1 MELVLVELFNSLV
14 ESLLMC
20 ESRVWIFGTIERCMQ
35 CYSEEERDSCELDD
49 RIIQVTVNNIM
60 TLPASVV
67 HTPSAPPCS
76 HDGEQQQEHQ
86 AEIVDHAD
94 EEMAIVATNVE
105 RVPAAAATTGATS
118 IHNNYQSQNPPPPP
132 PPPTMIAHATV
143 LSVTDPSAQ
152 QPNDPPPPAQ
162 QLESIRVVGVP
173 IATQPPVETQ
183 ATTTTTSATA
193 MIGTMKKK
201 ISRRRLICTLLVL
214 PVFIVLAVILSRI
227 QFIQLLVDSGS

>member
-1 MELVLVELFNSLV
+1 
-14 ESLLMC
+14 MC

-76 HDGEQQQEHQ
+76 HDDEQQQEHQ

-105 RVPAAAATTGATS
+105 RVPAATTVSGS
-118 IHNNYQSQNPPPPP
+118 IHNNYQNHNPPPPP
-132 PPPTMIAHATV
+132 PPPPMIAHATV

-152 QPNDPPPPAQ
+152 QSNAPPPPAQ
-162 QLESIRVVGVP
+162 QLASIRVVGVP
-173 IATQPPVETQ
+173 IATHQPPSETQ
-183 ATTTTTSATA
+183 ATNTTATA
-193 MIGTMKKK
+193 TMMGTMKKK

-214 PVFIVLAVILSRI
+214 PLFIVLAVILSRI